1 MASRPAIYAHRFGG
15 QLGPESSRAALQ
27 RSLSGP
33 VDGFEADVVLSAD
46 GEVLACHDPLLQ
58 LSTADLSG
66 WAHQYP
72 AAVLTRAHLL
82 DGQGGPSDQ
91 SPLLLRQVLE
101 IIPSDLPLQLDIKAY
116 ADIEL
121 AQRTAEA
128 CCQTSAEVGR
138 ASQIEVIS
146 FFTPACEA
154 AVAHGAR
161 ARLVLWADYD
171 PQALVKWVLDR
182 GIGGL
187 SLEGFILNQE
197 FRDTAREAGL
207 SISIGAVNTAEQLDR
222 LLPLEPE
229 IIVSDTPHM
238 IRAMVDAYYDA
249 GPSPVSHAGAPR

>member
-1 MASRPAIYAHRFGG
+1 
-15 QLGPESSRAALQ
+15 
-27 RSLSGP
+27 

-46 GEVLACHDPLLQ
+46 GQVLACHDPLLQ

-66 WAHQYP
+66 WAHQHP

-82 DGQGGPSDQ
+82 DSQGGPSDQ
-91 SPLLLRQVLE
+91 SPLLLGQVLE
-101 IIPSDLPLQLDIKAY
+101 IIPSDLPLQLDIKTY

-121 AQRTAEA
+121 TRRTAEA
-128 CCQTSAEVGR
+128 CCRTAAEVGR

-161 ARLVLWADYD
+161 VRLVLWADD
-171 PQALVKWVLDR
+171 PQALVRWVLDH
-182 GIGGL
+182 GIDGL

-197 FRDTAREAGL
+197 FRELVREAGL
-207 SISIGAVNTAEQLDR
+207 SISVEAVNTAEQLDR

-238 IRAMVDAYYDA
+238 IRAMSM
-249 GPSPVSHAGAPR
+249 PTMTPVQIWWRMPAHRADNSRRDPAPKR